1 VRRRVTSPRLRR
13 WVERRFDRSLE
24 GEAMTTHADGLL
36 FNADVI
42 RHIVI
47 QGRMLGLRR
56 ERVLGALTRP

>member
-1 VRRRVTSPRLRR
+1 
-13 WVERRFDRSLE
+13 
-24 GEAMTTHADGLL
+24 LL